1 MPELPEVET
10 TLRGIEPWVLRKQIT
25 AVEIRQR
32 SLRWPV
38 PPEIGEALIGQ
49 TIVGARR
56 RAKYIMLELSGG
68 GTLLVHLGMSGSLRI
83 LQLDADDGAWRKHDH
98 ISVGFASGKE
108 LRFHDPRRFGCWLF
122 CGPGSVPEETH
133 ALLTH
138 LGPEPLSDAFTTDYL
153 WQRMRKRTVAIKQLI
168 MNAKEVVGVGN
179 IYACEALFLAGISPR
194 KAAGRVSKKQTERLV
209 AEIKRVLAG
218 AINMGGTTLRDFLNA
233 DGEAGYFKQEL
244 RVYDREDEPCVS
256 CGNPVKRIVQANRS
270 TFFCSS
276 CQR

>member
-38 PPEIGEALIGQ
+38 PPDIGKALIGQ

-56 RAKYIMLELSGG
+56 RAKYILLELSGG

-83 LQLDADDGAWRKHDH
+83 LQLDDDDAVWRKHDH
-98 ISVGFASGKE
+98 ISLGFASGKE
-108 LRFHDPRRFGCWLF
+108 LRFHDPRRFGCWLY
-122 CGPGSVPEETH
+122 CEPSSVPEETH
-133 ALLTH
+133 ALLKN
-138 LGPEPLSDAFTTDYL
+138 LGPEPLNEAFHADYL

-209 AEIKRVLAG
+209 AEIKRVLAE

-244 RVYDREDEPCVS
+244 RVYDREDKPCRV
-256 CGNPVKRIVQANRS
+256 CGRAVKRIVQANRS